1 MIEYTLAIIKPD
13 GFKYREEI
21 KLILKENGLNIK
33 EEKIDIL
40 DEKILKEHYSHL
52 IDKPFYNNLENY
64 MMSGPVDI
72 MILEGINAVQKL
84 RDIMGPTNSKEA
96 AKNTIRGI
104 YGTDI
109 THNAIHGSDSKE
121 NALIEIERF
130 FKNKNKVLKKVKN
143 EINR

>member
-1 MIEYTLAIIKPD
+1 MIECTLAIIKPD